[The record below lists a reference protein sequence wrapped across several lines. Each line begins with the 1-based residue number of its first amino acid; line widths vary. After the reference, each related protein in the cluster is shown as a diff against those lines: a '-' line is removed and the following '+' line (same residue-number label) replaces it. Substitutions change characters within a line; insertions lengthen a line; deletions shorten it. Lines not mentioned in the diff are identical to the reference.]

1 MHQIRQSNW
10 APEVA
15 LHGRV
20 LFSVMTELLPVDCI
34 VKLGGSAL
42 TIKSQ
47 FETLNFASI
56 DA

>member
-1 MHQIRQSNW
+1 MSS
-10 APEVA
+10 
-15 LHGRV
+15 
-20 LFSVMTELLPVDCI
+20 SVPVDCI

-42 TIKSQ
+42 TFKNQ

>member
-1 MHQIRQSNW
+1 M
-10 APEVA
+10 AV
-15 LHGRV
+15 V
-20 LFSVMTELLPVDCI
+20 LGHIDCI

-42 TIKSQ
+42 TIKNQ